1 MKVDFRY
8 QGQSGVKQA
17 GAGTELSFAPNLA
30 RPKVF
35 FDAELVAPL
44 RFREAVSALHDV
56 VIGDLKAKKKDR
68 SAWEAWKAQKA
79 ADEAALRLSIEDR
92 VKREELERLAKE
104 TPPPDLEP
112 EFRRQHALYWRA
124 RNKWAVELSSSDPA
138 LFRALVPC
146 DPVVTVAP
154 DVVFFEC
161 FSKDESSYGCLSID
175 RGAFRGVGQ
184 AGLGT
189 TNVDYSLSLYDH
201 FQTLRSYRPTRL
213 LVDPTGFEVA
223 AESSLREEKIDLPSS
238 WLRGF
243 GQLQAAMTRPGERV
257 ALSVSALY
265 SLLSV
270 LKRRREKSGPRSLK
284 FLLIPGKSPIIV
296 VEPWGI
302 KVSTE
307 GPPYQGPRALEIK
320 VWGRRRLLT
329 LARLLPLAD
338 SIEVVLLGTGL
349 PSMWIVRMGELRFVL
364 SLSGWTAND
373 FTSGTNLDAVF
384 AGEKAEPR
392 IIEAVRAQLE
402 PARSASLAE
411 LAAMTSQSN
420 QSSLLSALHV
430 LAKRG
435 QVVYDF
441 AAQRYRYRPIL
452 PFELNEQALGPES
465 PEITEGIRLAAN
477 VLVERE
483 EQLPQGKRLFVAKVQ
498 NTSCEAIVDADG
510 QLGKARCT
518 CSFFFKSRLRA
529 GPCRHLLALKLN
541 AQGGASTL
549 RANS

>member
-8 QGQSGVKQA
+8 QGHSAVKQA
-17 GAGTELSFAPNLA
+17 GSGTELSFAPNLA

-35 FDAELVAPL
+35 FDAELALPL
-44 RFREAVSALHDV
+44 RFREAISALHDV

-68 SAWEAWKAQKA
+68 SAWEAWKAGKA
-79 ADEAALRLSIEDR
+79 ADEAALRSATADR
-92 VKREELERLAKE
+92 VKREELERIAKE
-104 TPPPDLEP
+104 PVPAGLEP

-124 RNKWAVELSSSDPA
+124 RNKWAVELSASDPA
-138 LFRALVPC
+138 MFRALVPC

-161 FSKDESSYGCLSID
+161 FSKDESSYGCLSVD
-175 RGAFRGVGQ
+175 RGAFRGAGE

-189 TNVDYSLSLYDH
+189 TNVDYSLALYDH

-213 LVDPTGFEVA
+213 LVDATGFEVA
-223 AESSLREEKIDLPSS
+223 ASSSLREEKIDLPSS

-257 ALSVSALY
+257 TLSIPALY

-270 LKRRREKSGPRSLK
+270 LKRRREKSGPRSLI
-284 FLLIPGKSPIIV
+284 FRLTPGKPPTIV
-296 VEPWGI
+296 VEPWGVEI
-302 KVSTE
+302 SSQ
-307 GPPYQGPRALEIK
+307 GAPYQGPRALEIK

-338 SIEVVLLGTGL
+338 SLEVVLLGTGL

-384 AGEKAEPR
+384 AGERAEPR
-392 IIEAVRAQLE
+392 VIEAVRAELE
-402 PARSASLAE
+402 RVRSASLTE
-411 LAAMTSQSN
+411 LATIGKEGA
-420 QSSLLSALHV
+420 LLPALHV

-435 QVVYDF
+435 QVAYDF
-441 AAQRYRYRPIL
+441 AVQRYRYRPIL
-452 PFELNEQALGPES
+452 PFELNDQALGPES
-465 PEITEGIRLAAN
+465 PEISEGVRLTAS
-477 VLVERE
+477 VQIERE
-483 EQLPQGKRLFVAKVQ
+483 EPLPQNKRLLVAKVQ
-498 NTSCEAIVDADG
+498 NTSCEAIIDADG

-518 CSFFFKSRLRA
+518 CSFFYKSRLRA
-529 GPCRHLLALKLN
+529 GPCRHLLALRLK
-541 AQGGASTL
+541 AQGDASIF
-549 RANS
+549 RADS

>member
-8 QGQSGVKQA
+8 QGHSGVKQS
-17 GAGTELSFAPNLA
+17 GTGTELSFAPNLA

-35 FDAELVAPL
+35 FDGELVAPL

-68 SAWEAWKAQKA
+68 SAWEAWKAQKTA
-79 ADEAALRLSIEDR
+79 EEAALRSSIADR
-92 VKREELERLAKE
+92 VKREELERVAKE
-104 TPPPDLEP
+104 PVPPDLEP

-124 RNKWAVELSSSDPA
+124 RNKWAVELSANDPA
-138 LFRALVPC
+138 MFRALVPC

-161 FSKDESSYGCLSID
+161 FSKDESSYGCLSVD
-175 RGAFRGVGQ
+175 RGAFRGVGE

-189 TNVDYSLSLYDH
+189 TNVDYSLALYDH
-201 FQTLRSYRPTRL
+201 FQTLRSYRRTRL

-223 AESSLREEKIDLPSS
+223 AASSLREEKIDLPSS

-257 ALSVSALY
+257 ALSIPALY

-284 FLLIPGKSPIIV
+284 FQLIPGKSPKIV

-302 KVSTE
+302 EVSSD
-307 GPPYQGPRALEIK
+307 GAPYQGPRALEIK

-338 SIEVVLLGTGL
+338 SVEVVLLGTGL

-384 AGEKAEPR
+384 AGERAEPR

-402 PARSASLAE
+402 QVRSASLTE
-411 LAAMTSQSN
+411 LAGIGSE
-420 QSSLLSALHV
+420 SSRLSALHV

-435 QVVYDF
+435 QVVFDF
-441 AAQRYRYRPIL
+441 AVQRYRYRPIL
-452 PFELNEQALGPES
+452 PFELNEQALGPQS
-465 PEITEGIRLAAN
+465 PEISEGIRLATS
-477 VLVERE
+477 VVVERE
-483 EQLPQGKRLFVAKVQ
+483 EQLPQSKRLFVAKVQ

-518 CSFFFKSRLRA
+518 CSFFYKSRLRA
-529 GPCRHLLALKLN
+529 GPCRHLLALRLN
-541 AQGGASTL
+541 AQGGASIL
-549 RANS
+549 RADS